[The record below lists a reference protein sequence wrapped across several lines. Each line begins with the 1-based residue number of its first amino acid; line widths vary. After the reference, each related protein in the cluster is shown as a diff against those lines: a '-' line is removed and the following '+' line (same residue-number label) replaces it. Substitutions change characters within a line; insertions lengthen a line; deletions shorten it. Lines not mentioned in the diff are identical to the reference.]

1 MSESSELQ
9 AATDDSSILF
19 SDKERN
25 AFESRL
31 NIWKMSSY
39 LTVNTVR
46 TVKTNRLMLFREII
60 DVCYDSQAKH
70 V

>member
-31 NIWKMSSY
+31 NI
-39 LTVNTVR
+39 
-46 TVKTNRLMLFREII
+46 
-60 DVCYDSQAKH
+60 
-70 V
+70 